1 MTRNIYNDIIKRS
14 LDVLAAATGMLVLS
28 PVFAGIALTLFVRHP
43 KGKIIFTQERPGK
56 DGRSFIIYKFRSMRN
71 LYDSHGN
78 IMPDEA
84 RISGP
89 GSLLRRS
96 GLDELP
102 QLWNVLRGE
111 MSIVGPRPLLPH
123 DLSRAS
129 GRALSLRHSV
139 RPGITGWVQV
149 NGRNSIP
156 WERKFELDEWYVRH
170 ISFAVDASIV
180 MRTFRAMLPSSQK
193 IKHFL
198 HDEHGG

>member
-1 MTRNIYNDIIKRS
+1 MTRKIYNDIVKRT
-14 LDVLAAATGMLVLS
+14 LDVLAATAGMVVLS
-28 PVFAGIALTLFVRHP
+28 PVFAGIALSLLVRHP

-56 DGRSFIIYKFRSMRN
+56 DGHNFKIYKFRSMRD
-71 LYDSHGN
+71 LYDSRGN
-78 IMPDEA
+78 IVPDEA

-102 QLWNVLRGE
+102 QLWNVIRGE
-111 MSIVGPRPLLPH
+111 MSIVGPRPLLPR

-129 GRALSLRHSV
+129 GRDLSLRHSV

-156 WERKFELDEWYVRH
+156 WERKFELDEWYVRNM
-170 ISFAVDASIV
+170 SLSVDATIV
-180 MRTFRAMLPSSQK
+180 ARTFRAMLPSSK
-193 IKHFL
+193 IIHFL
-198 HDEHGG
+198 HEEHGD